1 MPDRN
6 AAKSTN
12 NDFPPTGASGD
23 ASQID
28 LTFNYNG
35 ATAGR
40 LTFRYQFLTREM
52 PEITSNDINQGYGDS
67 LRITVNGN
75 NVANLPNGQALSARS
90 LFGSSYYTNNVV
102 GGNCPAGMT
111 GRSQVLTATATI
123 SPGQNRISISIQ
135 DEKDGEYDSAVLIE
149 AGSLA
154 ITGTRRAGA
163 VLLQKSPASAPTA
176 MSASQQDDSEPDAAM
191 VVFTSVCI
199 IVGIL
204 ALAGSVFMIARKWR
218 SSRAQLKAQMAA
230 EEH

>member
-1 MPDRN
+1 
-6 AAKSTN
+6 
-12 NDFPPTGASGD
+12 
-23 ASQID
+23 
-28 LTFNYNG
+28 
-35 ATAGR
+35 
-40 LTFRYQFLTREM
+40 
-52 PEITSNDINQGYGDS
+52 
-67 LRITVNGN
+67 
-75 NVANLPNGQALSARS
+75 
-90 LFGSSYYTNNVV
+90 
-102 GGNCPAGMT
+102 MT